1 MIIRFIK
8 SEVNSTYGM
17 LIKKL
22 YEVSLLMVLLVFSF
36 SSHGQAIS
44 ADFHDKNIVFTS
56 GTSNVNFNA
65 DFGID
70 TDEFTDGLQGIT
82 FNIGFDPTAIYA
94 DSLHIKAN
102 PDLLGLHP
110 SEYMEMQRV
119 DTNYAL
125 YSIVL
130 KGREKTLNM
139 SSLPLIF
146 NFKIRP
152 EVSQK
157 LVENDCNYEIY
168 FSATNLKAQ
177 DSKKAALEIE
187 PFDFAIDI
195 DCEALKKSKTLTA
208 SPNPTKGKV
217 WINIP
222 FDFINSIEQVFVHD
236 MKGILV
242 SAKTRKYDNIIEI
255 DLTPYKA
262 GLYLISINYDKW
274 EKDVLK
280 IIKY

>member
-1 MIIRFIK
+1 MLRIKYYRTITLIVFVVVSKFI
-8 SEVNSTYGM
+8 NAQT
-17 LIKKL
+17 
-22 YEVSLLMVLLVFSF
+22 
-36 SSHGQAIS
+36 IS
-44 ADFHDKNIVFTS
+44 ADFHDRNIVFTS

-70 TDEFTDGLQGIT
+70 SDEFSDGLQGIT

-110 SEYMEMQRV
+110 SEYMEMQRI
-119 DTNYAL
+119 DSNYAL

-130 KGREKTLNM
+130 KGREKTLKM
-139 SSLPLIF
+139 SSLPLMF
-146 NFKIRP
+146 NFKIQP

-168 FSATNLKAQ
+168 FSAANLKAQ

-195 DCEALKKSKTLTA
+195 DCEARKKSRILTA
-208 SPNPTKGKV
+208 SPNPTKSKV

-222 FDFINSIEQVFVHD
+222 FDFINSVEQVLVYD
-236 MKGILV
+236 LKGVLV
-242 SAKTRKYDNIIEI
+242 SAKKRKYDNIIEV
-255 DLTPYKA
+255 DLSSFKE
-262 GLYLISINYDKW
+262 GLYLITIIYDEW

-280 IIKY
+280 ILKE

>member
-1 MIIRFIK
+1 M
-8 SEVNSTYGM
+8 
-17 LIKKL
+17 
-22 YEVSLLMVLLVFSF
+22 LMVISL
-36 SSHGQAIS
+36 SSLAQSIS
-44 ADFHDKNIVFTS
+44 ADFHDRNIVFKS
-56 GTSNVNFNA
+56 GTSKINFNA

-70 TDEFTDGLQGIT
+70 SDEFTDGLQGIT
-82 FNIGFDPTAIYA
+82 FNIGFDPTSIYA

-102 PDLLGLHP
+102 PDLLGLDP
-110 SEYMEMQRV
+110 SEYMEMFRV
-119 DTNYAL
+119 DSNYAL

-139 SSLPLIF
+139 SSLPLMF
-146 NFKIRP
+146 NFKIKP

-168 FSATNLKAQ
+168 FSAANLKAQ

-195 DCEALKKSKTLTA
+195 DCEALKKNRTLTA
-208 SPNPTKGKV
+208 SPNPTKSKV

-222 FDFINSIEQVFVHD
+222 FDFINSVEHVSVYD
-236 MKGILV
+236 MKGV
-242 SAKTRKYDNIIEI
+242 SVPARTRKYDNIIEV
-255 DLTPYKA
+255 DLSPFKA
-262 GLYLISINYDKW
+262 GLYLIHISYDKW

-280 IIKY
+280 IIKE

>member
-1 MIIRFIK
+1 
-8 SEVNSTYGM
+8 M

-22 YEVSLLMVLLVFSF
+22 IKISSVVILLMTSWFAHAQS
-36 SSHGQAIS
+36 IS
-44 ADFHDKNIVFTS
+44 ADFHDRNIVFTS
-56 GTSNVNFNA
+56 GTSKVNFNA
-65 DFGID
+65 GFGID
-70 TDEFTDGLQGIT
+70 SDEFSDGLQGIT

-94 DSLHIKAN
+94 DSLRIKAN
-102 PDLLGLHP
+102 PDLLGLDP

-119 DTNYAL
+119 DSNYAL

-130 KGREKTLNM
+130 KGREKTLKM
-139 SSLPLIF
+139 SSLPLLF

-168 FSATNLKAQ
+168 FSASNLKAQ

-187 PFDFAIDI
+187 PFDFAINI
-195 DCEALKKSKTLTA
+195 DCEALKKRRTLTA
-208 SPNPTKGKV
+208 SPNPTQSKV

-222 FDFINSIEQVFVHD
+222 FDFINSVEQVAVYD
-236 MKGILV
+236 MKGILLP
-242 SAKTRKYDNIIEI
+242 AKTRKSDHIIEV
-255 DLTPYKA
+255 DLSPFKA
-262 GLYLISINYDKW
+262 GLYVITIYYDKW

-280 IIKY
+280 IIKE